1 MTNSFPLFASVR
13 KALNNQQIKFKPR
26 NKSFNNPERLMT
38 ENYPSSVL
46 DYIIHIITI
55 GPFKPHLL
63 LQKYISAFD

>member
-1 MTNSFPLFASVR
+1 
-13 KALNNQQIKFKPR
+13 
-26 NKSFNNPERLMT
+26 MT

-63 LQKYISAFD
+63 LQKYISAFDLIIEVISDGTTKLNLSIDAVSFNQVT